1 MIAEIGAN
9 FISKITH
16 LSDKPLQIIY
26 ASQPFG
32 YDSTVLSA
40 ILSEARKCNSRDDV
54 SGALVCRQD
63 IYLQLLEGSLEAVD
77 AAYGRICRDDRHA
90 GIKQLVRKRVSKR
103 FFGNWAMLHDPAI
116 SLIWSHQQIKDGILD
131 NIPQSEI
138 IGMFKSISVRTD
150 LENFDH

>member
-1 MIAEIGAN
+1 
-9 FISKITH
+9 
-16 LSDKPLQIIY
+16 
-26 ASQPFG
+26 
-32 YDSTVLSA
+32 
-40 ILSEARKCNSRDDV
+40 
-54 SGALVCRQD
+54 
-63 IYLQLLEGSLEAVD
+63 LLEGSLEAVD